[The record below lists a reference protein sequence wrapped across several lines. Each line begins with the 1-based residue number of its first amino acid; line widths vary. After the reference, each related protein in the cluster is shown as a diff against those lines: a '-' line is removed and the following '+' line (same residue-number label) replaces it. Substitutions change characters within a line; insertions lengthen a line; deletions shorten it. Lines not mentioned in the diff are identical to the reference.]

1 MLAILVQG
9 IGYGLA
15 AAAQPGPFQMF
26 LISQTLDRGWRRTLP
41 MALAPLLSDGPIIS
55 LSLLVLSRLPGW
67 WQRLLNVAGGLFL
80 LYLAYTAYLSWR
92 RFDGTQFVSTEQSSY
107 GVLKATM
114 MNALSPGPY
123 LFWSLVTGPILLA
136 GWRQA
141 TALGIGFLIAFY
153 ATMVASLAAIIVVF
167 GLARKLGP
175 RLTHVLVGIS
185 AIALLG
191 FGLYQLALGLVLCA
205 QPIP

>member
-15 AAAQPGPFQMF
+15 AAAQPGPFQTF
-26 LISQTLDRGWRRTLP
+26 LVSQTLNRGWRRTLP
-41 MALAPLLSDGPIIS
+41 MALAPLISDGPIIA
-55 LSLLVLSRLPGW
+55 LSLLVLSRVPDW
-67 WQRLLNVAGGLFL
+67 WQRLLHIASGLFL

-92 RFDGTQFVSTEQSSY
+92 RFASTQLTAAEPASD
-107 GVLKATM
+107 GVLKASL

-141 TALGIGFLIAFY
+141 PALGVGFLIAFY
-153 ATMVASLAAIIVVF
+153 STMVASLAAIIVVF
-167 GLARKLGP
+167 GMARKLGA
-175 RLTHVLVGIS
+175 RLTRALLGTS

-191 FGLYQLALGLVLCA
+191 FGLYQLALGLILNV
-205 QPIP
+205 